1 MFEYL
6 NRNDLWRFNS
16 SNGRTKAGSVAK
28 PQLNVVSIRRLQ
40 NKQTN
45 KQTNQP
51 GRIWK
56 GEKKNDNGN
65 EWRIEAVEERERKN
79 AGTVELICLILAV
92 CHLPQSAGTWS

>member
-45 KQTNQP
+45 KQTNR
-51 GRIWK
+51 GEFERGKRKMTMATSEGLKLWK
-56 GEKKNDNGN
+56 KEKEKMP
-65 EWRIEAVEERERKN
+65 ERSN
-79 AGTVELICLILAV
+79 
-92 CHLPQSAGTWS
+92 